1 MLSHLHDT
9 RSLYYQT
16 SPARSKDQTP
26 RALAAKVEPRVKLR
40 AARGREACGRRA
52 ASESRE
58 YILMTDRP
66 GWRRGPGRRGAGAE
80 VGLRAPL
87 RRRVVIPLFILPPE
101 DEEGGWPMGGA
112 CRLWLHK
119 VTKNGDLND
128 LQTSLVKHKQTSF
141 MFV

>member
-1 MLSHLHDT
+1 MAPE
-9 RSLYYQT
+9 RSSVPQ
-16 SPARSKDQTP
+16 AD
-26 RALAAKVEPRVKLR
+26 
-40 AARGREACGRRA
+40 A
-52 ASESRE
+52 ASAA
-58 YILMTDRP
+58 TVV
-66 GWRRGPGRRGAGAE
+66 GAGRAGGASGAGAE